1 MVKQT
6 TYSPTNEN
14 RSQLPDLKW
23 VDKIADVMDSRFRI
37 PGTNFRFGLDPILGL
52 LPGIGDATSLAVS
65 GVLIF
70 YMAKYGAS
78 RKLIILMTGN
88 ALLDAVVGSIPI
100 VGNILDFF
108 NKANVRNIK
117 LMRAHYYEGKHQG
130 SGKGT
135 LAAILLVIVVFI
147 GLIIYGTWALISYL
161 VDALAAAPV

>member
-1 MVKQT
+1 MKPRTHT
-6 TYSPTNEN
+6 TTVSEQK
-14 RSQLPDLKW
+14 QLPDLKW
-23 VDKIADVMDSRFRI
+23 IDTMSNVMDSKFKV

-88 ALLDAVVGSIPI
+88 VLLDAIIGSIPI
-100 VGNILDFF
+100 LGNIIDFY

-117 LMRAHYYEGKHQG
+117 LMKAHYYEGKHQG
-130 SGKGT
+130 SGKGILT
-135 LAAILLVIVVFI
+135 LMMIVIFVFM
-147 GLIIYGTWALISYL
+147 GLIMYGTWELISYL
-161 VDALAAAPV
+161 LHAIS